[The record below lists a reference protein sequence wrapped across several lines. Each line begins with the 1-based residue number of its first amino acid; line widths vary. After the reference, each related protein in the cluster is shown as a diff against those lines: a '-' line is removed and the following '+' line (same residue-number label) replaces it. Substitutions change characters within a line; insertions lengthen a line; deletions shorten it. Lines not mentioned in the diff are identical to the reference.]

1 MRVRIVD
8 GNIAKNPIAQA
19 VARKKLSDGL
29 LTFKLW
35 MYTRNDGDPCADRLD
50 DISLMLATLG
60 VASELDPKIGGED
73 TRVRILRGG
82 LSACQQLLVKDKWDT
97 TQTVP
102 IERAIEC
109 GEELNRIVG
118 TQYIAQAHAMRQEI
132 FMEVAKNEN

>member
-1 MRVRIVD
+1 MRVRVV
-8 GNIAKNPIAQA
+8 NAKTATNPVARA
-19 VARKKLSDGL
+19 LARKKLSDAML
-29 LTFKLW
+29 SFKLW

-60 VASELDPKIGGED
+60 VASELDPKIGGID
-73 TRVRILRGG
+73 TRVRVLRGG

-97 TQTVP
+97 SQTVA

-118 TQYIAQAHAMRQEI
+118 TQYIAQAHAMQQEI